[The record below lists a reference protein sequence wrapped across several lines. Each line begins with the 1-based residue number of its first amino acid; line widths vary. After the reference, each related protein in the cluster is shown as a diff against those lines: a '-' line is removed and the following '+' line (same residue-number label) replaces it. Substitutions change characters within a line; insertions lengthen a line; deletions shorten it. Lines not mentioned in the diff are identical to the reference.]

1 MTPPV
6 NVAPPVSRPVAAKP
20 ATPVMA
26 AVSKVAPKL
35 TSAAAPKVLPV
46 IAPKKQPRP
55 DSKPMRERRAEAL
68 VPSTKTNEEPLP
80 ILRLAPRG
88 SQWVRLSVGWSDK
101 INPRAIV
108 NLFEA
113 KLGVLPPRVGM
124 IELTQTQSF
133 AQVGKEFLA
142 PLENGPMTVD
152 SEFGDLTL
160 SLLPE
165 KHTSD
170 VKGKPRKSVDSGQ

>member
-1 MTPPV
+1 
-6 NVAPPVSRPVAAKP
+6 
-20 ATPVMA
+20 
-26 AVSKVAPKL
+26 
-35 TSAAAPKVLPV
+35 
-46 IAPKKQPRP
+46 
-55 DSKPMRERRAEAL
+55 MRERRAEAL
-68 VPSTKTNEEPLP
+68 SAASNEEPIP
-80 ILRLAPRG
+80 VLRLAPRG

-108 NLFEA
+108 NLLEA
-113 KLGVLPPRVGM
+113 KLGVPAPRVGM

-133 AQVGKEFLA
+133 AQVGKEFLTK
-142 PLENGPMTVD
+142 LEAAPMTVD

-170 VKGKPRKSVDSGQ
+170 VKGKPRKSLDSSQ

>member
-1 MTPPV
+1 VP
-6 NVAPPVSRPVAAKP
+6 AEAA
-20 ATPVMA
+20 
-26 AVSKVAPKL
+26 
-35 TSAAAPKVLPV
+35 
-46 IAPKKQPRP
+46 KKQPRP

-68 VPSTKTNEEPLP
+68 AAAGARSAASSGGEEPIP
-80 ILRLAPRG
+80 VLRLAPRG

-108 NLFEA
+108 NLLES

-142 PLENGPMTVD
+142 PLEGGPFKVD
-152 SEFGDLTL
+152 SDFGDITL

-170 VKGKPRKSVDSGQ
+170 VKGKPRKSV